1 MDKKTSAKIINGM
14 AEKIELLDDK
24 LRQVQKNEARKR
36 LDLFESFGA
45 RIEVLENNEALNL
58 NRIESLEDNI
68 DSSSLLQRF
77 DTINEKIE
85 VLENKYKYKI
95 QVLYA
100 RNQKRADHIKTLN
113 GRIEVLEDMMKN
125 PHNNWF
131 NASINGKIEALDE
144 RINNRCD
151 YIDKHNRVHFDKLGA
166 KVEDLHS
173 GIKIIKEM
181 QKITKSKCDKL
192 AKVDSNTLECIDNI
206 NYNHNSVEKNLNE
219 RCDDLEAKNYQI
231 KSDLDKLSNGDKTD
245 DIVINR
251 DDINDLEARQTEEQ
265 EIWLDENEDIFNETM
280 KEGRE
285 TIKRVKARKGEN
297 NE

>member
-24 LRQVQKNEARKR
+24 LRQVQKNEVRKR

-77 DTINEKIE
+77 DTINEK
-85 VLENKYKYKI
+85 
-95 QVLYA
+95 
-100 RNQKRADHIKTLN
+100 
-113 GRIEVLEDMMKN
+113 IEVLEDMMKN

-297 NE
+297 NG